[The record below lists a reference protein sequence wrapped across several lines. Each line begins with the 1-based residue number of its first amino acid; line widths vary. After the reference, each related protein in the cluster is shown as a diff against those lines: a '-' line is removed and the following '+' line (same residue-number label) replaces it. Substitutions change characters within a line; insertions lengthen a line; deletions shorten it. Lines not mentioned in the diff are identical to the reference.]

1 MDGDAMSPCDVG
13 LEANRYDM
21 RRQACTAEEVNR
33 PDGLDFFKAFSEEDV
48 YVLRH
53 MDNLV

>member
-1 MDGDAMSPCDVG
+1 MDGDAMSTCDVG
-13 LEANRYDM
+13 LEADSYDM

-33 PDGLDFFKAFSEEDV
+33 PDGLDFFKAFGEEDV